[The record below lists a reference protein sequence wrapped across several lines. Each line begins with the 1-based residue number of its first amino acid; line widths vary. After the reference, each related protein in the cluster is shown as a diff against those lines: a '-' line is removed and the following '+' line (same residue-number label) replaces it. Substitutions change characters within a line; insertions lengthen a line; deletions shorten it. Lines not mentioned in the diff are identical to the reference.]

1 MAFSHK
7 MDKSAFKIIRSSQ
20 DLEEETI
27 YWLNKTPSERLQAIE
42 YLRQQYIKLQNLPN
56 KIDKTFFA
64 INYGK

>member
-1 MAFSHK
+1 MAFSYK

-27 YWLNKTPSERLQAIE
+27 YWLNKTPSERLKAIE